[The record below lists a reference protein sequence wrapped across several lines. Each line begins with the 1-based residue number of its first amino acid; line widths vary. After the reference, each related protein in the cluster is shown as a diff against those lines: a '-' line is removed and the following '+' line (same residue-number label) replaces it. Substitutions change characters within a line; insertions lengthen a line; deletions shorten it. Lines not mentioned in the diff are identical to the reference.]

1 MPREVDKRK
10 TSKALRR
17 LKRAAER
24 AEAGEGASPL
34 NDWEKEFVAGVTQRL
49 ETYGSAFRDP
59 SKGHLEEALS
69 ARQTQVTRAIEK
81 KTQPKRKAV
90 PGETEKVEAPRRRAS
105 FKSKRPPSR
114 ARVRDI
120 NEDAAEPSPPEAAAP
135 VRPPLRARPS
145 LKVIPG
151 GRQPRPAGEQAEG
164 EDGS

>member
-34 NDWEKEFVAGVTQRL
+34 NDWEREFVAGVTQRL

-90 PGETEKVEAPRRRAS
+90 PGEREKAEAKRPRSS
-105 FKSKRPPSR
+105 FKSKRLPSR

-120 NEDAAEPSPPEAAAP
+120 NEDAGEPSPPKPAAS
-135 VRPPLRARPS
+135 VRPPVRGRPS

-151 GRQPRPAGEQAEG
+151 GRPARSSSEP
-164 EDGS
+164 DRD